1 MDTDRFNRNMKGFEQ
16 QKNDILKE
24 CWNVEIHDIDDIHE
38 YFALYSIFIFGI
50 SRKLTQK
57 QRNEFQKSFDDG
69 LIKLVKLVAE
79 SYTIREKK
87 SKIN

>member
-1 MDTDRFNRNMKGFEQ
+1 MDKYNFQRNMNGFEE

-24 CWNVEIHDIDDIHE
+24 QWNVEIHEIDDIHE

-50 SRKLTQK
+50 SRKLTQA

-79 SYTIREKK
+79 SYAIREKK